1 MSTYLKSTKTNKR
14 YQVINVN
21 KEKQPPEVTLR
32 GEHGDFVEPWNPE
45 LFKKLG
51 YVMEK
56 EQDHD

>member
-1 MSTYLKSTKTNKR
+1 MPTYLKSTKTDKR

-32 GEHGDFVEPWNPE
+32 GVYGDFIEPWDPP

-51 YVMEK
+51 YVLEK
-56 EQDHD
+56 EADNE